1 MREYMIKYELKK
13 PTTVVFNANSEAD
26 AMARLEDYMSNS
38 LDEVNVLEVKPADLY
53 EIEYSLTSKYKLR
66 VWAMSEEHAEE
77 ILSESYETP
86 DGARDCSLPSII
98 NIKKV
103 EE

>member
-1 MREYMIKYELKK
+1 MRRYMVKYELKEPK
-13 PTTVVFNANSEAD
+13 TVIYSANSEAD
-26 AMARLEDYMSNS
+26 ALAHLEDHMADS
-38 LDEVNVLEVKPADLY
+38 LDEVNVLEIKPADLY
-53 EIEYSLTSKYKLR
+53 EIEYSLTAKYKLR

-77 ILSESYETP
+77 ILNESYETP